1 MHFYIPNLK
10 SNILTESEAAH
21 LFVMRVQENKTYS
34 ACNLEGKTCKILI
47 TKVDKKTKT
56 IEFEEAEIP
65 KQAEFKPRAMF
76 QAIPDKVYLDKL
88 CEVLPLSGVTD
99 LFLFY
104 SDNSIEY
111 PINKERITKI
121 LIRSCEQAQVAY
133 LPKIVVLNKQ
143 DLEIEL
149 KKHLP
154 TVLDCNV
161 KMEKPVAEGLSL
173 HGKNPRNQVSDLQYS
188 NMEPQGFRYEAPN
201 QNTVTETPTFRQNP
215 HPTSPTGEEQTKP
228 AIIGPEGGWT
238 ETEINYFQSL
248 NLSFASLGSTIYP
261 AWIAGLV
268 WESKMK

>member
-1 MHFYIPNLK
+1 MHFYIPDLK
-10 SNILTESEAAH
+10 ANILNEFEASH
-21 LFVMRVQENKTYS
+21 LFVMRVQENKVYK
-34 ACNLEGKTCKILI
+34 ACDLSGKTCKITI

-56 IEFEEAEIP
+56 IEFEQAEIP
-65 KQAEFKPRAMF
+65 KTAQYAPKYMF

-111 PINKERITKI
+111 PINKERITKL

-143 DLEIEL
+143 DLDIEL
-149 KKHLP
+149 KRHQP
-154 TVLDCNV
+154 IVLDCSFSNNMKVEEKQIPPV
-161 KMEKPVAEGLSL
+161 KGVAAKRTGVFSL
-173 HGKNPRNQVSDLQYS
+173 NHQ
-188 NMEPQGFRYEAPN
+188 
-201 QNTVTETPTFRQNP
+201 
-215 HPTSPTGEEQTKP
+215 P

-238 ETEINYFQSL
+238 QSEIKHFQGL
-248 NLSFASLGSTIYP
+248 KLELGSLGSIIYP

-268 WESKMK
+268 WESRS